1 MHSPR
6 LLSEF
11 CDYFLLDAHKKT
23 VSPEEAHHSLDSA
36 VTMYS
41 YLEDKDYF
49 NQHYKRSLANR
60 LLHDTTIGTEQEDQ
74 FLMMIKQR
82 CGAMW
87 TRHQEAMIQ
96 DIKSSDGKHKTK
108 FEAFRADDAACEP
121 FAGVVSRDHRP
132 AHEWLMA
139 WLMTWMAWLGCLRL
153 FTLTCV

>member
-1 MHSPR
+1 MPR

-11 CDYFLLDAHKKT
+11 CDFYLLKNNAKTTSQEDAHG
-23 VSPEEAHHSLDSA
+23 ALDSA

-82 CGAMW
+82 CGAKR
-87 TRHQEAMIQ
+87 TRHQEQMMQ
-96 DIKSSDGKHKTK
+96 DIKTSDFVRT
-108 FEAFRADDAACEP
+108 RRNP
-121 FAGVVSRDHRP
+121 TT
-132 AHEWLMA
+132 M
-139 WLMTWMAWLGCLRL
+139 
-153 FTLTCV
+153 

>member
-1 MHSPR
+1 M
-6 LLSEF
+6 
-11 CDYFLLDAHKKT
+11 
-23 VSPEEAHHSLDSA
+23 SPEEAHHSLDSA

-121 FAGVVSRDHRP
+121 FAGVVSPLCASRP
-132 AHEWLMA
+132 AYLLTSSLVA
-139 WLMTWMAWLGCLRL
+139 WLMNWMAWLACLRL